1 MRSGRYA
8 TFLYLPIPRQPRHTR
23 ATSRHAGDRPCGQ
36 RVDRGL
42 LTPSLAA
49 AEERIGDT
57 VDTVAGLMNKGFVV
71 INPHPGG
78 TGHAGRGHG

>member
-1 MRSGRYA
+1 
-8 TFLYLPIPRQPRHTR
+8 
-23 ATSRHAGDRPCGQ
+23 
-36 RVDRGL
+36 L